1 MLSTLWMDIRKLF
14 GANVRRYRVDL
25 DISQEALGV
34 RMGVDRAYVSAIERG
49 VQNVTLLS
57 IWEVAQAL
65 GVRPAALLA
74 EDVVLE
80 DDATDDEGV
89 EP

>member
-1 MLSTLWMDIRKLF
+1 MDIRKLF
-14 GANVRRYRVDL
+14 GTNVRRYRVDL
-25 DISQEALGV
+25 NISQEALGV

-57 IWEVAQAL
+57 MWEVAQAL

-74 EDVVLE
+74 DDVAIE
-80 DDATDDEGV
+80 DDGMQT
-89 EP
+89 

>member
-1 MLSTLWMDIRKLF
+1 MDIRKLF
-14 GANVRRYRVDL
+14 GANVRRYRVTL

-74 EDVVLE
+74 EDGAPEGDGAV
-80 DDATDDEGV
+80 DADAES
-89 EP
+89 

>member
-1 MLSTLWMDIRKLF
+1 MDIRKLF
-14 GANVRRYRVDL
+14 GANVRRYRVSL
-25 DISQEALGV
+25 NISQEALGV

-57 IWEVAQAL
+57 MWEVAQAL

-74 EDVVLE
+74 EDVVIEE
-80 DDATDDEGV
+80 DGAEQ
-89 EP
+89 